1 MVLVIIVKQIVFS
14 ISLAKKRK
22 QTQNLT
28 NTLLD
33 KLQIPWYNKYIR
45 EGKLLQTRKGFN
57 MKISKAIVDSNIRT
71 AIFNALNV
79 ANIEGFHKINDRQYG
94 CIVEDVNGERRYAR
108 LGVIVAEQ
116 REEMTADELMAAEI
130 ADYNAKQEKK
140 AAQVA
145 ARAEKAAKD
154 KAKREAAKKEK
165 EGE

>member
-1 MVLVIIVKQIVFS
+1 
-14 ISLAKKRK
+14 
-22 QTQNLT
+22 
-28 NTLLD
+28 
-33 KLQIPWYNKYIR
+33 
-45 EGKLLQTRKGFN
+45 

-71 AIFNALNV
+71 AIFKALNV

-108 LGVIVAEQ
+108 VGVIVAEQ
-116 REEMTADELMAAEI
+116 REDVTADELMASEI
-130 ADYNAKQEKK
+130 ANYEGKQAKK
-140 AAQVA
+140 AERAA